1 MSDIEKIESYIKE
14 LNAQFKTGRAGEEA
28 YRPALK
34 DLLEWLL
41 PDVIATNNPKPEEYG
56 IPDYVLS
63 RKTDNMPVSYV
74 ETKDLDDNDLD
85 GNRKN
90 KEQFTRYKEAL
101 DCIVFTNYLRFHL
114 YVNGVFSEKVELA
127 TMEGD
132 EIVPITANVEKFKSI
147 INNLGKAEPQRITRA
162 SRLAEVMANKARMI
176 ANIIVRVFD
185 VDHESTK
192 TSDQQLFSHYNAF
205 KRVLMKDLEPKKFAS
220 IYAQTIV
227 YGLFTAC
234 YHAQNPKEFD
244 RTKATF
250 LIPKTNP
257 LLRDVFEDVVGSK
270 LDSRIKWIVDDMVTI
285 FRKVKWDKVMREY
298 NNKGQHNDPM
308 FHFYEKFL
316 GAYDPAEKKKLGV
329 YYTPQPIVDFIV
341 RAVDE
346 CLKEDFGIL
355 KGLADYRKAGDI
367 HRVQILDPAT
377 GTGTFLA
384 EIINLI
390 HERNKNY
397 QGAWQ
402 SYVSEHLLD
411 RLFGFEFMMASYA
424 IAHLKIDMVLQQTG
438 YKHPSD
444 DDRRLNIYL
453 TNSLEKRDKKL
464 KDAFSYALTQES
476 NQANDIKNSKH
487 IMVTIGNPPYSGE
500 SQNVGLGEEL
510 VSKYKIEPGTATTI
524 PGTKWLNSDEVKFIA
539 LAQSLIEKNECGGVV
554 GYINPHT
561 YLDGK
566 TFRGMRYHLLK
577 TFDKIYVINLHG
589 NRNTGETKESDDEN
603 VFDIQQGV
611 CINIF
616 ARNGKKATDELAEV
630 YYYSLYGKKR
640 KEKYEYLDERTL
652 SDVDFVR
659 LEPEAPYYFFVPK
672 DFSESENYE
681 YGFAINELFVK
692 GGVGMCS
699 KRDGIA
705 YQFRKEKILEV
716 VKDFKELTEQEIK
729 QKYNVKKESRDQKV
743 VYAQNNVKSF
753 GIDDKYIKHA
763 TYRPFDK
770 RWTYFTN
777 KSKGFIAF
785 PVYDIMKN
793 LALTDNVALVVNSNI
808 KGEAMNRY
816 FVTDSI
822 CDLHILET
830 ANACAKI
837 FPLYAYSADIDGTE
851 KLLLNFNKEVLCRIE
866 SGLGESIDPQELFDY
881 IYAILYI
888 PTYRS
893 RFSEFLKIDF
903 PRIPYPKD
911 MAAYHLLAQKG
922 ALLRHLH
929 LLDGQD
935 GVQGNVVFEG
945 ETSESEYMRVTRID
959 YSDEKVYINSGQYFN
974 HVPQTA
980 WDFFIGGYQPARKW
994 LQERKDNDVTLSF
1007 EDIEYYPRIIHA
1019 LTETERLMQEIDDIY
1034 NNTYGTEQGI

>member
-1 MSDIEKIESYIKE
+1 MDKINKYIEE
-14 LNAQFKTGRAGEEA
+14 LNTQFKTGRAGEEA

-34 DLLEWLL
+34 QLLEELT
-41 PDVIATNNPKPEEYG
+41 PNIIATNNPKPEDYG

-63 RKTDNMPVSYV
+63 RRTDNMPVSYV

-101 DCIVFTNYLRFHL
+101 DSIVFTNYMRFHL
-114 YVNGVFSEKVELA
+114 YVNGVFAEKVELA

-132 EIVPITANVEKFKSI
+132 RIVLIENNIEKFKSL
-147 INNLGKAEPQRITRA
+147 INILAQAEPQRITRA
-162 SRLAEVMANKARMI
+162 SRLAEVMANKARII
-176 ANIIVRVFD
+176 ADVIERVFV
-185 VDHESTK
+185 VDQESEK
-192 TSDQQLFSHYNAF
+192 TRDQQLFSHYNAF
-205 KRVLMKDLEPKKFAS
+205 KRVLMKNLEPKKFAS

-234 YHAQNPKEFD
+234 YHTPNPKEFD

-270 LDSRIKWIVDDMVTI
+270 LDSRIKWIVDDLVEI
-285 FRKVKWDKVMREY
+285 FRKVGWDKVMREY

-316 GAYDPAEKKKLGV
+316 GAYNPAEKKKLGV
-329 YYTPQPIVDFIV
+329 YYTPQPIVGFIV

-346 CLKEDFGIL
+346 CLKTDFDIS
-355 KGLADYRKAGDI
+355 KGLADHQRIGEI

-390 HERNKNY
+390 HGRNKKY

-411 RLFGFEFMMASYA
+411 RLFGFELMMASYA

-510 VSKYKIEPGTATTI
+510 VSKYKTEPGTATTI
-524 PGTKWLNSDEVKFIA
+524 RDTKWINSDEVKFIA
-539 LAQSLIEKNECGGVV
+539 LAQSLIESNEGGGIV

-561 YLDGK
+561 YLDGY
-566 TFRGMRYHLLK
+566 TFRGMRYQLLR
-577 TFDKIYVINLHG
+577 TFDKIYIINLHG
-589 NRNTGETKESDDEN
+589 NRNTGETKDSGDEN

-616 ARNGKKATDELAEV
+616 VKNGKKATGELAEV
-630 YYYSLYGKKR
+630 YYCSIYGKNR
-640 KEKYEYLDERTL
+640 KEKYKYLDECNL
-652 SDVDFVR
+652 SNINFELLTPD
-659 LEPEAPYYFFVPK
+659 APNYFLIPK
-672 DFSESENYE
+672 DFTDEDVYME
-681 YGFAINELFVK
+681 GFSVNELFVK
-692 GGVGMCS
+692 GQTGICT
-699 KRDGIA
+699 KRNKIA
-705 YQFRKEKILEV
+705 YRFTKDDIQNVIN
-716 VKDFKELTEQEIK
+716 DFKEMSEQEIK
-729 QKYNVKKESRDQKV
+729 TKYEIAKELGEWNVLS
-743 VYAQNNVKSF
+743 AQNNIKIF
-753 GIDDKYIKHA
+753 GIDQQYIKPVVFN
-763 TYRPFDK
+763 PFDR

-777 KSKGFIAF
+777 KSKGFIAR
-785 PVYDIMKN
+785 PAYDIMKN
-793 LALTDNVALVVNSNI
+793 LALTDNVALVVNSRI
-808 KGEAMNRY
+808 KGEDMNRY

-830 ANACAKI
+830 ANACANV
-837 FPLYAYSADIDGTE
+837 FPLYAFSTDIDGTE
-851 KLLLNFNKEVLCRIE
+851 KLLLNLAKNLLSQIE
-866 SGLGESIDPQELFDY
+866 THIGEAIDPQELFDY
-881 IYAILYI
+881 IYAILYC

-903 PRIPYPKD
+903 PRIPYPASKEI
-911 MAAYHLLAQKG
+911 YHLLASKG
-922 ALLRHLH
+922 AELRHLH
-929 LLDGQD
+929 LLDGEEKGQSD
-935 GVQGNVVFEG
+935 VAFEG
-945 ETSESEYMRVTRID
+945 ETKESEYMCVTTIN
-959 YSDEKVYINSGQYFN
+959 YTDEKVYINSGQYFN
-974 HVPQTA
+974 HVPRIA

-994 LQERKDNDVTLSF
+994 LQERKDNDVVLSF
-1007 EDIEYYPRIIHA
+1007 EDIEYYPRVIHA
-1019 LTETERLMQEIDDIY
+1019 LTETERLMREIDDIY
-1034 NNTYGTEQGI
+1034 KENYYGTKARI

>member
-1 MSDIEKIESYIKE
+1 MEKFIKYIKE
-14 LNAQFKTGRAGEEA
+14 LNDQLKTGKAGEEA

-34 DLLEWLL
+34 DLLEEMM
-41 PDVIATNNPKPEEYG
+41 PNVIATNNPKPEEYG

-63 RKTDNMPVSYV
+63 RRTDNMPVSYV

-101 DCIVFTNYLRFHL
+101 DHIVFTNYMRFHL
-114 YVNGVFSEKVELA
+114 YVNGVFEEKVELA

-132 EIVPITANVEKFKSI
+132 EIVLITENIEKFKSI
-147 INNLGKAEPQRITRA
+147 INRLGQAEPQRITRA
-162 SRLAEVMANKARMI
+162 SRLAEVMASKARMI
-176 ANIIVRVFD
+176 ADIIERVFD
-185 VDHESTK
+185 VDQESTK
-192 TSDQQLFSHYNAF
+192 ASDQQLFSHYNAF
-205 KRVLMKDLEPKKFAS
+205 KRVLMKNLEPKKFAS

-234 YHAQNPKEFD
+234 YHTPTPQEFD
-244 RTKATF
+244 RTKATI

-285 FRKVKWDKVMREY
+285 FRKVGWEKVMREY

-316 GAYDPAEKKKLGV
+316 GAYNPAEKKKLGV
-329 YYTPQPIVDFIV
+329 YYTPQPIVGFIV

-346 CLKEDFGIL
+346 CLKTDFDIS
-355 KGLADYRKAGDI
+355 KGLADHQRIGEI

-390 HERNKNY
+390 HERNRKY

-500 SQNVGLGEEL
+500 SQNVGLGEDL

-524 PGTKWLNSDEVKFIA
+524 PDTKWINSDEVKFIA
-539 LAQSLIEKNECGGVV
+539 LAQSLVEKNDGGGII

-561 YLDGK
+561 YLDRK
-566 TFRGMRYHLLK
+566 TFRGMRYQLLK
-577 TFDKIYVINLHG
+577 TFDKIFIINLHG
-589 NRNTGETKESDDEN
+589 NRNADETKESDDEN

-616 ARNGKKATDELAEV
+616 VKSGKKAEEDFAEV
-630 YYYSLYGKKR
+630 YYSSLYGKKR
-640 KEKYEYLDERTL
+640 KEKYDYLDVRNL
-652 SDVDFVR
+652 ADVDFVR
-659 LEPEAPYYFFVPK
+659 LKPEAPYYFFVPK
-672 DFSESENYE
+672 DFSESEEYE
-681 YGFAINELFVK
+681 DGFAINDLFVK
-692 GGVGMCS
+692 GQTGMCT
-699 KRDGIA
+699 KRNKIA
-705 YQFRKEKILEV
+705 YQFTINDIQNV
-716 VKDFKELTEQEIK
+716 VSDFKEMSEQEVK
-729 QKYNVKKESRDQKV
+729 VKYNITKELGEWKV
-743 VYAQNNVKSF
+743 VAAQNNIKSF
-753 GIDDKYIKHA
+753 GLDRQYIKPV
-763 TYRPFDK
+763 TFNPFDR

-777 KSKGFIAF
+777 KSKGFIAR
-785 PVYDIMKN
+785 PAYDIMKN
-793 LALTDNVALVVNSNI
+793 LALTDNVALVVNSSI
-808 KGEAMNRY
+808 KGEEINRY

-830 ANACAKI
+830 ANACANI
-837 FPLYAYSADIDGTE
+837 FPLYAYSTDIDGTE
-851 KLLLNFNKEVLCRIE
+851 KLLLNFNKEVFCRIE
-866 SGLGESIDPQELFDY
+866 SCLGESVVPQKLFDY
-881 IYAILYI
+881 IYAILYC
-888 PTYRS
+888 PSYRLKF
-893 RFSEFLKIDF
+893 REFLKIEF
-903 PRIPYPKD
+903 PRIPYPANKEV
-911 MAAYHLLAQKG
+911 YHLLSIKG
-922 ALLRHLH
+922 ASLRHLH
-929 LLDGQD
+929 LLDGQEEGQSD
-935 GVQGNVVFEG
+935 VVFKG
-945 ETSESEYMRVTRID
+945 ETNENEYMRVTHIN
-959 YSDEKVYINSGQYFN
+959 YTDEKVYINNDQYFD
-974 HVPQTA
+974 HVPQIA
-980 WDFFIGGYQPARKW
+980 WNYFIGGYQPARKW
-994 LQERKDNDVTLSF
+994 LQERKDAGIALSF

-1019 LTETERLMQEIDDIY
+1019 LTETERLMREIDDIY
-1034 NNTYGTEQGI
+1034 KENYYGTKA

>member
-1 MSDIEKIESYIKE
+1 MDKINKYIEE

-34 DLLEWLL
+34 ELLEEFS
-41 PDVIATNNPKPEEYG
+41 PNIIATNNPKPEDYG

-63 RKTDNMPVSYV
+63 RRTDNMPVSYV

-101 DCIVFTNYLRFHL
+101 DCIVFTNYMRFHL
-114 YVNGVFSEKVELA
+114 YVNGVFAEKVELA

-132 EIVPITANVEKFKSI
+132 RIVLIENNIEKFKSI
-147 INNLGKAEPQRITRA
+147 INTLAQAEPQRITRA
-162 SRLAEVMANKARMI
+162 SRLAEVMANKARII
-176 ANIIVRVFD
+176 ADVIERVFV
-185 VDHESTK
+185 VDQESEK
-192 TSDQQLFSHYNAF
+192 TRDQQLFSHYDAF
-205 KRVLMKDLEPKKFAS
+205 KRVLIKNLEPKKFAS

-234 YHAQNPKEFD
+234 YHTPNPKEFD

-270 LDSRIKWIVDDMVTI
+270 LDSRIKWIVDDLVEI
-285 FRKVKWDKVMREY
+285 FRKVGWDKVMREY

-316 GAYDPAEKKKLGV
+316 GAYNPTEKKKLGV
-329 YYTPQPIVDFIV
+329 YYTPQPIVGFIV

-346 CLKEDFGIL
+346 CLKTDFDIS
-355 KGLADYRKAGDI
+355 KGLADHQRIGET

-390 HERNKNY
+390 HGRNKKY

-411 RLFGFEFMMASYA
+411 RLFGFELMMASYA

-510 VSKYKIEPGTATTI
+510 VSKYKTEPGTATTI
-524 PGTKWLNSDEVKFIA
+524 RDTKWINSDEVKFIA
-539 LAQSLIEKNECGGVV
+539 LAQSLIESNEGGGIV

-566 TFRGMRYHLLK
+566 TFRGMRYQLLR
-577 TFDKIYVINLHG
+577 TFDKIYIINLHG

-616 ARNGKKATDELAEV
+616 VKNGKKATGELAEV

-640 KEKYEYLDERTL
+640 KEKYEYLDDRSL
-652 SDVDFVR
+652 ADIDFVR
-659 LEPEAPYYFFVPK
+659 LNPEPPYYFFIPK
-672 DFSESENYE
+672 DFSESEDYQN
-681 YGFAINELFVK
+681 GFAINELFVK
-692 GGVGMCS
+692 GGVGMCT
-699 KRDGIA
+699 KRDKIA
-705 YQFRKEKILEV
+705 YQFRRDEIIEV
-716 VKDFKELTEQEIK
+716 VKDFKELAVQDIK
-729 QKYNVKKESRDQKV
+729 EKYHVTRESRDQKV
-743 VYAQNNVKSF
+743 VFAQNNIKSF
-753 GIDDKYIKHA
+753 GIDDKYIKQA

-793 LALTDNVALVVNSNI
+793 LALTDNVALVVNSRI
-808 KGEAMNRY
+808 KGEDMNRY

-830 ANACAKI
+830 ANACANV
-837 FPLYAYSADIDGTE
+837 FPLYAYSSDIDGTE
-851 KLLLNFNKEVLCRIE
+851 ELLLNFNKEVLCQIE
-866 SGLGESIDPQELFDY
+866 SCLCESIDPQELFGY
-881 IYAILYI
+881 IYAILYC

-903 PRIPYPKD
+903 PRIPYPASKEI
-911 MAAYHLLAQKG
+911 YHLLASKG
-922 ALLRHLH
+922 AELRHLH
-929 LLDGQD
+929 LLDGEEKGQSD
-935 GVQGNVVFEG
+935 VAFEG
-945 ETSESEYMRVTRID
+945 ETNEDECMRIMQLNYTD
-959 YSDEKVYINSGQYFN
+959 GKVYINSGQYFSN
-974 HVPQTA
+974 IPQGV
-980 WDFFIGGYQPARKW
+980 WDLFIGGYQPARKW
-994 LQERKDNDVTLSF
+994 LQERKDAGVSLSF
-1007 EDIEYYPRIIHA
+1007 DDIEYYSRIVHS
-1019 LTETERLMQEIDDIY
+1019 LSETKRLMQEIDDIY
-1034 NNTYGTEQGI
+1034 KDNYNGTEQRI